1 MIHLVLTRCE
11 HTTRLVIT
19 TTEREHYALDYCPER
34 CPKMAKST
42 AKTILFATVK
52 HAGKTHQLPVAVF
65 NDSDKTR
72 AYATF
77 VKLAT
82 RAKDAAALV
91 ALIPAIPKGE
101 DGVPAYDVKLSMV
114 QVPYEP
120 SPELDSDEL
129 TDNTP
134 ATT

>member
-1 MIHLVLTRCE
+1 MIRLVLTRCE

-19 TTEREHYALDYCPER
+19 TTERENYALDYCPER
-34 CPKMAKST
+34 CTKMAKST

-65 NDSDKTR
+65 NDGDKTHT
-72 AYATF
+72 YATF
-77 VKLAT
+77 IKLAT
-82 RAKDAAALV
+82 RAKDAAALK
-91 ALIPAIPKGE
+91 ALIPTIPCAE
-101 DGVPAYDVKLSMV
+101 DGTPSYDIKLSMA

-120 SPELDSDEL
+120 SPGLDSDEL
-129 TDNTP
+129 TDSTP